1 MKYKKELAT
10 VEKIYVAELL
20 SERLRYRTK
29 ALITTTGEIINV
41 AGVVLVNDFE
51 KHEDAVIA
59 HVFSDKGDV
68 YQVGVVRPYLRS
80 ISTATK
86 GELEGLQRRTE
97 FGLMREI
104 LNEWHKLCH
113 FDSKDYIK
121 KGLAIEAPANMV
133 EYQTGMGNNEN
144 GLI

>member
-10 VEKIYVAELL
+10 LEKIYVAELL
-20 SERLRYRTK
+20 GERLCYRTK
-29 ALITTTGEIINV
+29 ALVTTTDEIINV
-41 AGVVLVNDFE
+41 AGVILVNDFE
-51 KHEDAVIA
+51 KHGNAVIA

-68 YQVGVVRPYLRS
+68 YQVGDVRPYLRS

-97 FGLMREI
+97 FGRMDDI

-113 FDSKDYIK
+113 FDTSDYIK
-121 KGLAIEAPANMV
+121 KGLAIEAPADMV
-133 EYQTGMGNNEN
+133 EYQTGMGDKEN
-144 GLI
+144 GII